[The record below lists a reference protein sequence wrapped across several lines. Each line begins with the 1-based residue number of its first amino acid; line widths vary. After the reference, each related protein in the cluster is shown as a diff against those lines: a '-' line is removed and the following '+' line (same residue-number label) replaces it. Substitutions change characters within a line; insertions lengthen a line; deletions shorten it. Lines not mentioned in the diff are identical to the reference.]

1 MLSSHAISTILNV
14 GSGQYRW
21 CWHTQMMR
29 FVVANDPVCANRKW
43 ACWKSCDRM
52 VHLSNCT
59 STRSWAIM
67 QLHYHSDSLRTFS
80 NHYYCSVC
88 FCVLFMLNNKNRRFQ
103 ANFGN
108 NCRWQGWRR
117 QGSDSLEKMFLLNLI
132 CGGIHQDHQFNASAQ
147 QDVECTWLEPFWPA
161 KLFYI
166 IYNEGGS
173 KTAAERIWND
183 KKNVNK
189 RNHGPMNKTKGF
201 EKPNTCS
208 KTSYV
213 V

>member
-1 MLSSHAISTILNV
+1 MSLLEILRSKGSSFKLH
-14 GSGQYRW
+14 Q
-21 CWHTQMMR
+21 H
-29 FVVANDPVCANRKW
+29 P
-43 ACWKSCDRM
+43 
-52 VHLSNCT
+52 HLS
-59 STRSWAIM
+59 
-67 QLHYHSDSLRTFS
+67 
-80 NHYYCSVC
+80 YCIIILILSAHLVIITIALSVL
-88 FCVLFMLNNKNRRFQ
+88 VLFMLNNKNRRFQ

>member
-1 MLSSHAISTILNV
+1 MILYVPIANELVGNPAIEWFIFQIAPAPASEL
-14 GSGQYRW
+14 
-21 CWHTQMMR
+21 
-29 FVVANDPVCANRKW
+29 
-43 ACWKSCDRM
+43 
-52 VHLSNCT
+52 
-59 STRSWAIM
+59 
-67 QLHYHSDSLRTFS
+67 LHYHSDSLRTFS

-183 KKNVNK
+183 KKKCKQEEPWSHEQNK
-189 RNHGPMNKTKGF
+189 GIRKTKHLL
-201 EKPNTCS
+201 
-208 KTSYV
+208 
-213 V
+213 

>member
-59 STRSWAIM
+59 STSSWAI
-67 QLHYHSDSLRTFS
+67 LHYHSDSLRTFS

-166 IYNEGGS
+166 IYIMKGAPKRLLSGYEM
-173 KTAAERIWND
+173 T
-183 KKNVNK
+183 KKCKQEEPWSHEQNK
-189 RNHGPMNKTKGF
+189 GIRKTKHLL
-201 EKPNTCS
+201 
-208 KTSYV
+208 
-213 V
+213 

>member
-29 FVVANDPVCANRKW
+29 FVVANDPVCANQIPNELGNPANGSSFKLGY
-43 ACWKSCDRM
+43 
-52 VHLSNCT
+52 HQL
-59 STRSWAIM
+59 
-67 QLHYHSDSLRTFS
+67 QLHYHSDSLRTLS
-80 NHYYCSVC
+80 LSV
-88 FCVLFMLNNKNRRFQ
+88 FVHVNNKNRRFQ

-108 NCRWQGWRR
+108 NCWQQVRRR

-183 KKNVNK
+183 KK
-189 RNHGPMNKTKGF
+189 M
-201 EKPNTCS
+201 
-208 KTSYV
+208 
-213 V
+213 